1 MNFAASLPTPNPPI
15 MAATALARKPPGVI
29 DPTEPALTP
38 PPPNSPQTSFLKK
51 PRIGAAKSRKRD
63 IPEGLWTKC
72 PKCSTMLFDKEL
84 DENLKVCAQCQFH
97 FTIGA
102 RERIHSLVETCTF
115 EEMDAQM
122 ASVDVLGFKGVA
134 TYTSKLEAYRKSTTL
149 KDAVI
154 TGVCRMGEHKV
165 ALGVMDFSFLGG
177 SMGSVV
183 GEKLTRLIERATES
197 DLPVIIISTSGGARM
212 YEGMFSLMQMAKTSA
227 ALAYHARRRLPYISV
242 LTHPTTAGVMASYA
256 SLGDLIVA
264 EPGAMIGFAGPRV
277 IKDTTQAELPPGFQ
291 TAEFLLDH
299 GLVDAIVPRK
309 EMKERLMDY
318 LDYLAGRQ
326 KNGAATAA

>member
-1 MNFAASLPTPNPPI
+1 MDTTSFTKKSLGLET
-15 MAATALARKPPGVI
+15 V
-29 DPTEPALTP
+29 EPALTP
-38 PPPNSPQTSFLKK
+38 PPTGKAATLPKK
-51 PRIGAAKSRKRD
+51 PKMGGGKSKKRD

-72 PKCSTMLFDKEL
+72 PKCSTMVFDKEL
-84 DENLKVCAQCQFH
+84 DENLKVCPKCHHH
-97 FTIGA
+97 FPIGS

-115 EEMDAQM
+115 EEMDANM
-122 ASVDVLGFKGVA
+122 TSVDVLNFTGVA
-134 TYTSKLEAYRKSTTL
+134 TYNSKLEAHQKRTTL
-149 KDAVI
+149 KDAVV
-154 TGVCRMGEHKV
+154 TGLCKIGEHRV

-183 GEKLTRLIERATES
+183 GEKLTRLIERATEKE
-197 DLPVIIISTSGGARM
+197 LPVIIISTSGGARM

-227 ALAYHARRRLPYISV
+227 ALAYHAQQRLPYISV

-256 SLGDLIVA
+256 SLGDLILA

-299 GLVDAIVPRK
+299 GLIDAIVPRT
-309 EMKERLMDY
+309 EMKERLMEY
-318 LDYLAGRQ
+318 LSFLGVR
-326 KNGAATAA
+326 KKAAAAASA